1 MDWWALGCMLY
12 EMILGEP
19 PFSGDTPDEI
29 FAQVRSRF
37 AIKPRTTRFDFANHV
52 SIDIGFCI

>member
-1 MDWWALGCMLY
+1 MLY

-29 FAQVRSRF
+29 FAQVTF
-37 AIKPRTTRFDFANHV
+37 VFVFRFDFDFDFD
-52 SIDIGFCI
+52 SILILIRLID